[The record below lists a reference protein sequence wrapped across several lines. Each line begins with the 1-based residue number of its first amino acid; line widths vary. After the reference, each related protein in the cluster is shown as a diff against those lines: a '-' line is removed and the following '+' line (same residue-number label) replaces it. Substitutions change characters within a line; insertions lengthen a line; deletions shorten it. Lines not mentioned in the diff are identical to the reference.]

1 MSTSQRRSAK
11 AGAVRSQQTPTNA
24 RSSNNHYQVVIVG
37 GGAAGITTAAQ
48 LLKQN
53 SKLDIAIVEPAAKH
67 HYQPGWTLVGGGVAP
82 ISKFVRNEKDV
93 IPRGAKWIQ
102 DYVTTFDPD
111 RNSVTLAQGQEI
123 KYDYL
128 VVCPG
133 IQIDWHLVKG
143 LKEAL
148 GKGGVTSNYSKDY
161 APYTWSTIKNF
172 QGGTAIFTYP
182 NTPIKCGGAPQ
193 KVMYMAD
200 DYFKSKSGVGV
211 NTKVMFCTAGA
222 KMFSVPAYNAT
233 LEEVIKKRGIATKF
247 KHNLKEIKADTQEAI
262 FDIATENGVEEV
274 SIHYDMIH
282 VAPPMSSPDFIKHSP
297 LASDKGWVDVNKYT
311 LQHNRYPNVFGL
323 GDASS
328 LPISKTAAAAR
339 KQTPIVV
346 QNLLAQMSDRQLS
359 GKYDGYTCCPL
370 ITGYHSAIMAEFDYA
385 GDPAP
390 SFPLDPKKERYSM
403 FLAKVY
409 ALPWIYWHRMLKGE
423 PFEADIFKPINR
435 LLQKDSDQSPVLKT
449 EEKNSTC

>member
-1 MSTSQRRSAK
+1 VSTSLERSPSREK
-11 AGAVRSQQTPTNA
+11 NPNE
-24 RSSNNHYQVVIVG
+24 HYQIVIVG

-53 SKLDIAIVEPAAKH
+53 SRLNIAIVEPSEKH
-67 HYQPGWTLVGGGVAP
+67 YYQPGWTLVGGGIAP
-82 ISKFVRNEKDV
+82 IDKFVRQEKDI
-93 IPRGAKWIQ
+93 IPQGAKWIQ

-111 RNSVTLAQGQEI
+111 RDTVTLAQGQEI

-143 LKEAL
+143 LKDAL

-161 APYTWSTIKNF
+161 APYTWETIKNF

-211 NTKVMFCTAGA
+211 NTKVMFCSAGA

-233 LEEVIKKRGIATKF
+233 LEKVIDKRGISTRF
-247 KHNLKEIKADTQEAI
+247 GHNLKEIKADTKEAI
-262 FDIATENGVEEV
+262 FDVTTDKGVEEV

-282 VAPPMSSPDFIKHSP
+282 VAPPMSAPDFIKQSP
-297 LASDKGWVDVNKYT
+297 LSNDKGWVDVHKYT

-339 KQTPIVV
+339 KQTPVVV
-346 QNLLAQMSDRQLS
+346 QNLLAQMNGQQLR

-370 ITGYHSAIMAEFDYA
+370 ITGYHSAIMAEFDYE
-385 GDPAP
+385 GNPAP
-390 SFPLDPKKERYSM
+390 SFPLDPTKERYSM
-403 FLAKVY
+403 FLAKAY

-423 PFEADIFKPINR
+423 WFEADIFKPINR
-435 LLQKDSDQSPVLKT
+435 LLHKDGD
-449 EEKNSTC
+449 KNSLAKTKEQSSTC